1 MRPSTHVSVSS
12 EKSLEDVLA
21 AEKLDRVLV
30 FTTVKLLGLLTVA
43 KRGSVDGTFRSCT
56 TLWKQLFI
64 IMVEIRG
71 VFIPIAF
78 AWLPDKTTASYYACL
93 FLIMSAFC
101 EHSDEINQI
110 YGRSSLALR
119 KIKCDF
125 EVGIHLGWQMFRI
138 SGCYFHYTQVTT
150 KLMFLIFKLPLKA
163 IWRKVQELGLV
174 RAYMSETEVRNFIK
188 MLDAIPFLPV
198 DRIGMIIC

>member
-1 MRPSTHVSVSS
+1 MLICSLKLSDGEEDLRPSTHVSVSS

-78 AWLPDKTTASYYACL
+78 AWLPDKTTASYYAYQRQ
-93 FLIMSAFC
+93 
-101 EHSDEINQI
+101 H
-110 YGRSSLALR
+110 RSLDS
-119 KIKCDF
+119 
-125 EVGIHLGWQMFRI
+125 GGW
-138 SGCYFHYTQVTT
+138 
-150 KLMFLIFKLPLKA
+150 
-163 IWRKVQELGLV
+163 
-174 RAYMSETEVRNFIK
+174 
-188 MLDAIPFLPV
+188 
-198 DRIGMIIC
+198 

>member
-1 MRPSTHVSVSS
+1 MRPSTHISASF
-12 EKSLEDVLA
+12 EKSLEDVLL
-21 AEKLDRVLV
+21 AEVLDRVLV
-30 FTTVKLLGLLTVA
+30 FTTVKLLGLLTVG

-56 TLWKQLFI
+56 ILWKQMFI
-64 IMVEIRG
+64 VMVEIRG

-93 FLIMSAFC
+93 VLIMSAFC
-101 EHSDEINQI
+101 EHSDEINKI

-125 EVGIHLGWQMFRI
+125 EIGIHLGWQMFRI

-150 KLMFLIFKLPLKA
+150 NYEIT
-163 IWRKVQELGLV
+163 V
-174 RAYMSETEVRNFIK
+174 N
-188 MLDAIPFLPV
+188 
-198 DRIGMIIC
+198 

>member
-1 MRPSTHVSVSS
+1 MRPSINVSVSS

-71 VFIPIAF
+71 VFIPIVF

-110 YGRSSLALR
+110 WLYARSNVTSRLGSILDGKCFGSLVVIFIILR
-119 KIKCDF
+119 RMVREDHG
-125 EVGIHLGWQMFRI
+125 VSWTDHVNN
-138 SGCYFHYTQVTT
+138 FH
-150 KLMFLIFKLPLKA
+150 
-163 IWRKVQELGLV
+163 
-174 RAYMSETEVRNFIK
+174 
-188 MLDAIPFLPV
+188 
-198 DRIGMIIC
+198 